1 MLNKKVYKPII
12 TGKGECDNDYYKKEF
27 KDAARKVI
35 IEAVKETRDPRFT
48 EEENKVADKKLQ
60 QA

>member
-1 MLNKKVYKPII
+1 MII
-12 TGKGECDNDYYKKEF
+12 TKKEF

-48 EEENKVADKKLQ
+48 EWENKVADKKNCNRHDRVL
-60 QA
+60 